1 MGELF
6 GVDVRGSELEERFSG
21 APAFGGVDGFKEA
34 GSWVEEGGF
43 EIGNVGAG
51 FDPGLT
57 GGGLIA
63 VPVFEF
69 GDLEI
74 KVLEARKPRFAFDH
88 FGELADRE
96 AVLDGDWILPDEGC
110 VGRFEDVA

>member
-1 MGELF
+1 M
-6 GVDVRGSELEERFSG
+6 DC
-21 APAFGGVDGFKEA
+21 FKEA

-51 FDPGLT
+51 LDPGLT
-57 GGGLIA
+57 SGGLVA

-69 GDLEI
+69 ADLEI

-88 FGELADRE
+88 CGEFSDRE

-110 VGRFEDVA
+110 MGGFEDVA

>member
-6 GVDVRGSELEERFSG
+6 GVDVWGSELEEGFGG
-21 APAFGGVDGFKEA
+21 APALGGVDGFKEA
-34 GSWVEEGGF
+34 GSWVEEGGV

-51 FDPGLT
+51 LDPGLT
-57 GGGLIA
+57 SGSLIA

-74 KVLEARKPRFAFDH
+74 KAFEARKPRFAFDH
-88 FGELADRE
+88 GGEFPDRE
-96 AVLDGDWILPDEGC
+96 AVLDGNRVLPNE
-110 VGRFEDVA
+110 